1 MSRFSYITSLCHSR
15 SFGIAAAIVAV
26 AALTFYFIN
35 GYATPLE
42 GDHGTA
48 FPSANEWISI
58 PWVNFIAAFSGGAA
72 TIVAMLL
79 LNKIYNVLRSMTSLY
94 IALFA
99 FMLMAQP
106 DYSTQFYSGTLLA
119 IVIPAC
125 VILLFGCYRAPG
137 TMRRVFLI
145 FMLLSA
151 FASTQYC
158 FALYIPAFLA
168 GCAQMRIF
176 GGRAFVAALLG
187 IITPWWLMFGFGIIT
202 PADITTP
209 HFSSI
214 FSNSAPA
221 DTIPLLVAVGFTAL
235 VLLLSFI
242 LNFIKTIAYNA
253 QARAYNGTFVLISI
267 TTVVAMIADYNNM
280 TSYLP
285 MLSFCAAMEATHYFS
300 THRAEK
306 SSIAIFTLLAVY
318 AALFA
323 CQTII

>member
-1 MSRFSYITSLCHSR
+1 
-15 SFGIAAAIVAV
+15 
-26 AALTFYFIN
+26 
-35 GYATPLE
+35 
-42 GDHGTA
+42 
-48 FPSANEWISI
+48 
-58 PWVNFIAAFSGGAA
+58 
-72 TIVAMLL
+72 MLL

-99 FMLMAQP
+99 FMQMALP

-125 VILLFGCYRAPG
+125 LLLLFGCYRTPDA
-137 TMRRVFLI
+137 MRRVFLI

-187 IITPWWLMFGFGIIT
+187 IITPWWLMFGFGIVS
-202 PADITTP
+202 PSDISIP

-214 FSNSAPA
+214 FSDSTLA
-221 DTIPLLVAVGFTAL
+221 DTVPLLVTVGFTT
-235 VLLLSFI
+235 LLLLLCFI

-253 QARAYNGTFVLISI
+253 RARAYNGTFVLVAV
-267 TTVVAMIADYNNM
+267 TTLVAMVADYNNM

-285 MLSFCAAMEATHYFS
+285 LLSFCAAMEATHYFS
-300 THRAEK
+300 THRVEK
-306 SSIAIFTLLAVY
+306 SSIAVLTLLAVY
-318 AALFA
+318 AVLFA
-323 CQTII
+323 WQTII